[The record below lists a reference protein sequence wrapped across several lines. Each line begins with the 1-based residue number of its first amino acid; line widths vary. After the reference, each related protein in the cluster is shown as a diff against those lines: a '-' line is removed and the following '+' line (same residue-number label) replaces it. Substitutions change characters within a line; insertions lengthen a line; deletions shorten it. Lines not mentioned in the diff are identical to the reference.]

1 MYKIDWI
8 NVEGKAISIDH
19 LQMFEWRDG
28 RLFLYILGRSVPE
41 IFDDPQ
47 GVLHSN
53 LIKVIEKRV
62 TK

>member
-1 MYKIDWI
+1 MYWI
-8 NVEGKAISIDH
+8 NLEDRYICIDH

-47 GVLHSN
+47 AILHSN
-53 LIKVIEKRV
+53 LIKYLEKKV
-62 TK
+62 AK